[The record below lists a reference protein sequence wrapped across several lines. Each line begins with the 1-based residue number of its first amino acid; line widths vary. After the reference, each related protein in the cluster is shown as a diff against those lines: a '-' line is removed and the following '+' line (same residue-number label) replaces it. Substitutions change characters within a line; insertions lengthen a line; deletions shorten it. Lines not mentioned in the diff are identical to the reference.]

1 MNETRRSKALS
12 ALVSEPSVEAAAR
25 ASGLGRSFLFDLRRD
40 ASFRAELDKAR
51 AEAFTAGLAALKAA
65 AGKAATTMVEL
76 LNSSNQNTR
85 RLAATTILGL
95 GLKVVEVE
103 DFERRL
109 SRLEEILEKGQNAR

>member
-25 ASGLGRSFLFDLRRD
+25 ASGIGRSFFFDLLRD
-40 ASFRAELDKAR
+40 AEFKAELDKAR
-51 AEAFTAGLAALKAA
+51 AEAFAAGLAALKAA
-65 AGKAATTMVEL
+65 ASKAATTMVEL
-76 LNSSNQNTR
+76 LDSPNQNTR
-85 RLAATTILGL
+85 RLAAVSVLTL

-109 SRLEEILEKGQNAR
+109 SRLEEILEKGQNGR